1 MTQAAANEGPLG
13 SQEGSAQQGFDP
25 SAGTERELFH
35 DIVGAAVL
43 EALPDTAVGP
53 N

>member
-1 MTQAAANEGPLG
+1 MTQAAAHEGPLG
-13 SQEGSAQQGFDP
+13 SQEGMAQQGFDP
-25 SAGTERELFH
+25 SADTEKELFR
-35 DIVGAAVL
+35 DIVSTAVL